1 MRVDP
6 GNGGPSTADREE
18 LRIALVLNGGVS
30 LAIWMG
36 GACHEVDRLT
46 RREGAYAAL
55 LDWVRSDARV
65 DVISGT
71 SAGGINGAAV
81 ALSQCN
87 ARTQGLG
94 LLRDVWLES
103 GSFAQLLRQP
113 FAGSPPSLLQGDE
126 YFLPQLNRAFRRLAE
141 PFEAV
146 GVNEAPMD
154 LTITATLLTGV
165 PAVSVDHSGQ
175 RISQKRHDG
184 LFRFQRGPTHRH
196 GNDEDDFADASV
208 AVPAGGVLD
217 ALALAARTTASYPVA
232 FEPSYLPATTEQAG
246 QLADGL
252 HPDMHD
258 HMTGAWDQSV
268 VKHARYAVDGGVLA
282 NTPTRPALQAIDT
295 MPAEGLVRRVL
306 LLVHP
311 HAPAP
316 GQDAHDRAD
325 DPPTLA
331 SLGGSIL
338 GALTSEGSRNYVHLI
353 EQHNR
358 MAGSRREMRGEVV
371 QLPVR
376 RDGPD
381 APAPLGNQARLAF
394 PWYRVL
400 RSRRATRDLADWWL
414 ARSRPDADAGE
425 DSAATE
431 SWAGTSQS
439 VLALLE
445 RAGDAWMPVPSDAL
459 PGVDL
464 LGFEG
469 ALGVAD
475 AAVDY
480 LRRCLWSA
488 ACSGGDL
495 DPIKQARG
503 AVSEARNAVLATRKE
518 FVRQVRTWADTAAD
532 LDTWVAQTLALY
544 SSAEIRAVLA
554 VQCEAIA
561 AQVAAVHVLPD
572 GDDQSSDARVLRGF
586 SEVLGSGTVDAAEVL
601 ERLNQVQVLTYVV
614 SDEVTTGNSLPID
627 LVQLTYQVS
636 HPFAPFL
643 SGEAKVA
650 GDLLSRFSA
659 FLKRSWRVNDWA
671 WGRLDASRTLCRTV
685 LEPSRVQRCVDA
697 SRRRGEPFEGA
708 ARRRAEELL
717 AAVPALPGMPS
728 VEQVATELSG
738 LDPALSGPPAPLE
751 HLPAVFAALLA
762 CEVAAD
768 EMPELVRAVD
778 QDDLEGANRRAR
790 GSVAVKANRAVLTAA
805 REGDAAARWTALQ
818 AFAQAGVGTETPGSE
833 GSSDQLIATATN
845 AAATGVTLLDSPR
858 AGLGFL
864 SPVTRTLRGAA
875 LLPYWTITGLTS
887 GGPLAQGLAV
897 LGLAAGAVLF
907 TLGMLGIGPGWGIA
921 VGAAAVL
928 GGFAYGALRSGTA
941 LHSAVLLIPA
951 VTLLAWAAQRPSAE
965 PATGSAESAAE
976 ASAAGSASPLGIL
989 VSVVLLVGGL
999 ALLASLRPPIRS
1011 PLAWLHPAEPPA
1023 ATPGAVPVAGGNRR
1037 SRWPQLAFGLGL
1049 VVLAGLLLTPAVR
1062 SRLATAGA
1070 TVLEAVAGLPPV
1082 VRVVGLVLLL
1092 AAAAAVLVLG
1102 ARLAYDAGVSWRL
1115 VVLEAAPSADGAST
1129 RYWRTHQVE
1138 HPAGTTAG
1146 WSWVYGVAALLV
1158 AVLVLAW
1165 FGFGWPDEPWGRA
1178 ALIGLALGALLLLLP
1193 VPWYV
1198 DRSAQRRLHDQLV
1211 AVFRR
1216 QPVTA
1221 TMLQKVQAV
1230 FAAGLNYQRV
1240 LVTPEAPVEAADA
1253 FTGVELTPAAA
1264 RAWVASQQQ

>member
-6 GNGGPSTADREE
+6 GSEGPTTGDREE
-18 LRIALVLNGGVS
+18 LRFALVLNGGVS

-46 RREGAYAAL
+46 RREGTYAAL

-87 ARTQGLG
+87 ARSQGLG

-113 FAGSPPSLLQGDE
+113 FHGSPPSLLQGDE

-146 GVNEAPMD
+146 GVTDAPMD

-196 GNDEDDFADASV
+196 GNDEDDFTDASV
-208 AVPAGGVLD
+208 AVPHGGVLD

-232 FEPSYLPATTEQAG
+232 FEPSYLPASAEQAG
-246 QLADGL
+246 QVADGL

-258 HMTGAWDQSV
+258 HMTGAWDQSA

-325 DPPTLA
+325 QPPTLA

-371 QLPVR
+371 QLPVQR
-376 RDGPD
+376 EGPN
-381 APAPLGNQARLAF
+381 ASALLGTQARLAY

-400 RSRRATRDLADWWL
+400 RSRRAARDLSDWWL
-414 ARSRPDADAGE
+414 ARARPAAG
-425 DSAATE
+425 DSGVSAGTE
-431 SWAGTSQS
+431 SWSGTCQS

-445 RAGDAWMPVPSDAL
+445 KTGEAWMPPPGDTL
-459 PGVDL
+459 PAVDL

-469 ALGVAD
+469 ALGLAD

-495 DPIKQARG
+495 EPIKQARG
-503 AVSEARNAVLATRKE
+503 VVSEARNAVLATRTE
-518 FVRQVRTWADTAAD
+518 FVHQVRTWAAEATD
-532 LDTWVAQTLALY
+532 LGQWVHRTLELY
-544 SSAEIRAVLA
+544 SSAEVRAVLA
-554 VQCEAIA
+554 VQAEAIA
-561 AQVAAVHVLPD
+561 AQVAGIHVLPD
-572 GDDQSSDARVLRGF
+572 GDDESSDARVLRGF
-586 SEVLGSGTVDAAEVL
+586 SAVLGSGTAEAADVL

-643 SGEAKVA
+643 SGESKVA

-671 WGRLDASRTLCRTV
+671 WGRLDASRTLCRLV
-685 LEPSRVQRCVDA
+685 LEPSRVQRCLDA
-697 SRRRGEPFEGA
+697 SRGPGESFEAAA
-708 ARRRAEELL
+708 ARRAGELL
-717 AAVPALPGMPS
+717 AEAPELPGMPT
-728 VEQVATELSG
+728 VEQLATELSA
-738 LDPALSGPPAPLE
+738 LDPALGTPPSPLE
-751 HLPAVFAALLA
+751 HLPAVFAAMLA

-778 QDDLEGANRRAR
+778 QDGLEGANRRAR
-790 GSVAVKANRAVLTAA
+790 GSVAVKANQAVLEAA
-805 REGDAAARWTALQ
+805 RDGDAAARWRALE

-897 LGLAAGAVLF
+897 LALAAGALLL
-907 TLGMLGIGPGWGIA
+907 TLGLLGIGPGWGIV

-928 GGFAYGALRSGTA
+928 GGFAYGALRSGTV

-951 VTLLAWAAQRPSAE
+951 VTLLAWAAQRPQ
-965 PATGSAESAAE
+965 AESAAAAPE
-976 ASAAGSASPLGIL
+976 SAAGSASPLGIL
-989 VSVVLLVGGL
+989 ISILLLVGGL
-999 ALLASLRPPIRS
+999 VVLASLRPPVRS
-1011 PLAWLHPAEPPA
+1011 PLAWLHPAEPPGG
-1023 ATPGAVPVAGGNRR
+1023 TPSSPAPPR
-1037 SRWPQLAFGLGL
+1037 SRWPQLGVALGL
-1049 VVLAGLLLTPAVR
+1049 VLLAGLLLTPAVR
-1062 SRLATAGA
+1062 SALGTAWA
-1070 TVLEAVAGLPPV
+1070 AVLEALAGVAPV
-1082 VRVVGLVLLL
+1082 VRVIGLVLVL
-1092 AAAAAVLVLG
+1092 AAAVAVPVLG
-1102 ARLAYDAGVSWRL
+1102 ARLAYNAGVSWRL
-1115 VVLEAAPSADGAST
+1115 VVLEAPPPAEGAST
-1129 RYWRTHQVE
+1129 RRWRTHQVE

-1146 WSWVYGVAALLV
+1146 WSWVYGIAALVV
-1158 AVLVLAW
+1158 ALLVLAW
-1165 FGFGWPDEPWGRA
+1165 FGFRWPEEPWGRA
-1178 ALIGLALGALLLLLP
+1178 ALIGLAVGALLLLLP

-1198 DRSAQRRLHDQLV
+1198 DRRAQGQLHQQLV
-1211 AVFRR
+1211 GAFRS

-1221 TMLQKVQAV
+1221 STPQKVQAV

-1240 LVTPEAPVEAADA
+1240 LVVPDGPVDAAQA
-1253 FTGVELTPAAA
+1253 FTVVDLTPAAA
-1264 RAWVASQQQ
+1264 RAWVASQQ